1 MNLPQIKARIESANL
16 AALARNAGVS
26 YWQLYKLARNP
37 EYDPPMSLIDGLSG
51 YFARVD
57 GAETK

>member
-1 MNLPQIKARIESANL
+1 MKLPQILARIESANL

-37 EYDPPMSLIDGLSG
+37 DYDPPLSLIEGLAG

-57 GAETK
+57 GVEK